1 MDIIQFLD
9 ELLSTKR
16 ILTKKQYE
24 KLVGEKITDYD
35 YKTYLEIKKELG
47 LTVDI

>member
-24 KLVGEKITDYD
+24 KLVGEKITD
-35 YKTYLEIKKELG
+35 
-47 LTVDI
+47 